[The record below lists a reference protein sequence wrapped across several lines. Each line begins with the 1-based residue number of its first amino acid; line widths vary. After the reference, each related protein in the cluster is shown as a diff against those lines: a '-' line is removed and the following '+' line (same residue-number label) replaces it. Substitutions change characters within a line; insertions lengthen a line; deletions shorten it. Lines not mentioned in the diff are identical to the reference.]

1 VRRIVLLAF
10 LGALASA
17 CGNPTNP
24 VNGDISAE
32 ARSYLNE
39 ALTVMETYSIRKRLV
54 DWVDLRRRVFEAAG
68 GARTPG
74 ETYNAIRFGLRL
86 IGDGHSF
93 FEPPDGQVAAA
104 GGVTAGVIRG
114 EILSEAVAYV
124 TVPGVIGATEHPETV
139 LFTERLQSLLRE
151 LDGTKPCGWIVDLRE
166 NTGGNMW
173 PMLAGIGP
181 VLGEGVVGAFVDP
194 DGVRVEW
201 FYEDGAAGVNAQAI
215 IGVGGAYILRGR
227 SPPVAV
233 LTSRLT
239 GSSGE
244 GVAIAFKGRP
254 RTRSFGAPTG
264 GFSTANQ
271 AFRLSDG
278 AILFLTVSTMA
289 DRAGRLYGG
298 VVEVDEEIENVE
310 LAQPTGAT
318 VDAAHRWLVAMCP

>member
-1 VRRIVLLAF
+1 
-10 LGALASA
+10 
-17 CGNPTNP
+17 
-24 VNGDISAE
+24 
-32 ARSYLNE
+32 
-39 ALTVMETYSIRKRLV
+39 METYSIRKRLV
-54 DWVDLRRRVFEAAG
+54 DWVDLRRRVFDAAG
-68 GARTPG
+68 DARTPG
-74 ETYNAIRFGLRL
+74 ETYYAIRFGLRL

-104 GGVTAGVIRG
+104 NGVTAGVIRG
-114 EILSEAVAYV
+114 EVLSEGVAYV
-124 TVPGVIGATEHPETV
+124 TVPGIIGATEHPETV
-139 LFTERLQSLLRE
+139 LFAERLQSRLRE
-151 LDGTKPCGWIVDLRE
+151 LDAKEPCGWIADLRG

-173 PMLAGIGP
+173 PMLVGIGP

-194 DGVRVEW
+194 EGVRVEW
-201 FYEDGAAGVNAQAI
+201 FYEDGAAGVNSQLI
-215 IGVGGAYILRGR
+215 IGLGASAYTLRGQ

-233 LTSRLT
+233 LTSRST

-244 GVAIAFKGRP
+244 AVAIAFKGRP

-289 DRAGRLYGG
+289 DRTGRLYGS

-310 LAQPTGAT
+310 LAQPAGAT
-318 VDAAHRWLVAMCP
+318 VDAANHWLVGMCS